1 MIAAPS
7 RPRVCV
13 DCGTELAESLLVCPA
28 CHGLVHRQE
37 LARLADEAARAESA
51 SDLPGA
57 LGAWRSALDL
67 LPAASR
73 QATVIAERVAALR
86 EKVDERS
93 SLLGP
98 RSTTGPKLG
107 SRAAKL
113 LAPLGAVG
121 LVLWKAKALLALVA
135 TKGKLLLLGLGK
147 LSTMSTLLLSFGL
160 YWTVWGWPLALGLLL
175 SIYVHEMGH
184 VAALTR
190 YGMKASAPM
199 FIPGVGALVRLRQ
212 RPVDAREDAAIG
224 LAGPLWGLGAALA
237 TYAIFRITGL
247 EIFGALAKL
256 GAWINLFNLLPVWQL
271 DGGRAFRALGRGG
284 RLLAAAALAVA
295 YFASHE
301 GLLVLL
307 LLTAGLRAFGE
318 APAASDRRALVEY
331 VVLVGALTALAALPL
346 AVG

>member
-1 MIAAPS
+1 MIAARE

-28 CHGLVHRQE
+28 CHGLVHRQDLE
-37 LARLADEAARAESA
+37 RLADEAKRAEA
-51 SDLPGA
+51 AGDLTGA
-57 LGAWRSALDL
+57 LAAWRSALDL

-73 QATVIAERVAALR
+73 QANVIAERVAALR

-98 RSTTGPKLG
+98 RAASGPKAG
-107 SRAAKL
+107 TRAARI
-113 LAPLGAVG
+113 LAPLGAAG
-121 LVLWKAKALLALVA
+121 LLLWKAKAILALVA

-147 LSTMSTLLLSFGL
+147 ASTMSTLLLSLGL
-160 YWTVWGWPLALGLLL
+160 YWAAWGWPLALGLLL

-224 LAGPLWGLGAALA
+224 LAGPLWGLGAALVA
-237 TYAIFRITGL
+237 YVIFRITDR
-247 EIFGALAKL
+247 EIFAALAKL
-256 GAWINLFNLLPVWQL
+256 GAWINLFNLLPIWQL

-295 YFASHE
+295 FLASRE
-301 GLLVLL
+301 GLLLLL

-331 VVLVGALTALAALPL
+331 LVLVGALTALAALPL